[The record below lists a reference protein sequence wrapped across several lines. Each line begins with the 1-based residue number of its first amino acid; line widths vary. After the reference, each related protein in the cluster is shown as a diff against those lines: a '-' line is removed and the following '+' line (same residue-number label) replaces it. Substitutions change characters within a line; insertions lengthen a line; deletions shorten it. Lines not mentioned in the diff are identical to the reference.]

1 MESFIG
7 IGFIVAI
14 VAAMLGIFYR
24 NCLKGENM
32 IFSGWYNILARWVRL
47 KDISRYSEIGVLAY
61 GPTKWSRFK
70 AWIAFPLGYCIYCST
85 TWIAIILYFGYT
97 GYDAYNYYLEGI
109 TYYLVAEYLLGFLL
123 TIGLQHLIIL
133 ASCKWIIQYHPDF
146 DPQEEFIE
154 DIIQCPSDFI
164 RGKEQEEEIPL
175 KKELKRK
182 PLDLT
187 KMRQNL
193 VRDYFLMQNGEIYEL
208 WYRDEKGKTHKYNTS
223 NDLFE
228 IDKYIR
234 DYKLYANK
242 EDNNTDS

>member
-7 IGFIVAI
+7 IGFVVAI

-24 NCLKGENM
+24 NYLKGENM
-32 IFSGWYNILARWVRL
+32 IFHGWYKILARWVDNEEYL
-47 KDISRYSEIGVLAY
+47 TNDVLT
-61 GPTKWSRFK
+61 PTKWTKFK
-70 AWIAFPLGYCIYCST
+70 RWIAFPLGYCIYCST
-85 TWIAIILYFGYT
+85 TWIAIILYLGYT

-109 TYYLVAEYLLGFLL
+109 TYYLVAEYILGFLL

-146 DPQEEFIE
+146 DPQE
-154 DIIQCPSDFI
+154 DINVDVIKYPNDF
-164 RGKEQEEEIPL
+164 GKTEEEIPP

-193 VRDYFLMQNGEIYEL
+193 VRGYFLMQNGEIYEL
-208 WYRDEKGKTHKYNTS
+208 WYREEKGKTHRYTS
-223 NDLFE
+223 SDDLFE

-242 EDNNTDS
+242 ENNNTDS